1 MPWGYALGGS
11 RTAGARLRVGA
22 EIFGNFTEREH
33 FAGPVLA
40 LDVTPQMRL
49 LVGGG
54 VGLNHGSSGTIR
66 LLTEYE
72 WF

>member
-1 MPWGYALGGS
+1 MLLHLTPA
-11 RTAGARLRVGA
+11 ARG
-22 EIFGNFTEREH
+22 
-33 FAGPVLA
+33 AGPVVGI
-40 LDVTPQMRL
+40 DVTPQMRL

-54 VGLNHGSSGTIR
+54 VGLNHGRSGTIR